1 MEEGLQHA
9 VGECAQQVPELGSQ
23 GLIKTRGV
31 WVLISGFNY
40 GSYIAVIL
48 G

>member
-9 VGECAQQVPELGSQ
+9 VGECTQQVPELGSQ

-31 WVLISGFNY
+31 WVLIYGYNY
-40 GSYIAVIL
+40 RNYIAVIL